1 MKNIL
6 FLLLIA
12 FSACNNTAETNP
24 ASAGNTTTANAS
36 TAPVETPKPRP
47 KGNLEKPD
55 INIQVSGL
63 AAGGEVSLIGVFTGN
78 NFKAAVSPISGDGQ
92 FSFKR
97 NEPYDPGM
105 YFVLLPDDRNF
116 QILVDEDQTFSLK
129 TKSADL
135 VNSMVVEGSLENQLL
150 YNNLRYEA
158 DYQQKFNSLT
168 QQMNNA
174 GEGTASYTTSE
185 KARQSLIDSR
195 KVYLNDIFTKHPNA
209 FFTSFKRGGQ
219 NPDLRAGMSNDAQVW
234 HYRRD
239 FWKDVDFND
248 ERLLR
253 TPVISN
259 KLKRYMTELTQQQPD
274 SIIASAKYI
283 TDKSLPY
290 PEYFKYFANWITLNY
305 DQKESTLM
313 DAHAVEVFMIQNYFT
328 NERAFWSD
336 SVQIF
341 GLQQQAYEKQASLL
355 GKKGKNVIA
364 NGPDGKQYSLY
375 DVNADYTI
383 VYMFNPDCEHCQEQ
397 TPQLVNFY
405 KKWKS
410 KGVEVFTIALDT
422 DDTKWKNY
430 LNKVGATNLFTNIY
444 DSTNRAIYPN
454 WYVDVTPELY
464 VLNKDKVI
472 IAKNLKVDQIETVI
486 NQDKNK

>member
-12 FSACNNTAETNP
+12 FTACNNSTDTTA
-24 ASAGNTTTANAS
+24 TTTANAITASAS
-36 TAPVETPKPRP
+36 TIPAETPKPRV
-47 KGNLEKPD
+47 KGNLENPD
-55 INIQVSGL
+55 IKIQVSGL
-63 AAGGEVSLIGVFTGN
+63 AAGGEVSLIGVFTGQ

-92 FSFKR
+92 FNFKKD
-97 NEPYDPGM
+97 EPFFPGM
-105 YFVLLPDDRNF
+105 YFVLLPDNRNF

-129 TKSADL
+129 TNTNDL

-150 YNNLRYEA
+150 YDNLRYEA
-158 DYQQKFNSLT
+158 DYQQKFGVLA
-168 QQMNNA
+168 QQMKSA
-174 GEGTASYTTSE
+174 GEGTPAYTTAE
-185 KARQSLIDSR
+185 KARQALIDAR
-195 KVYLNDIFTKHPNA
+195 KTYLNDIFKKNPNS

-219 NPDLRAGMSNDAQVW
+219 NPDLREGLSNEAQVW

-239 FWKDVDFND
+239 FWNGVDFND

-259 KLKRYMTELTQQQPD
+259 KLKRYITELTPQQPD
-274 SIIASAKYI
+274 SIIAAAKYI

-290 PEYFKYFANWITLNY
+290 PDYFKYFANFITLNY

-336 SVQIF
+336 SVQVF
-341 GLQQQAYEKQASLL
+341 GLQQQAYEKQASLV

-375 DVNADYTI
+375 DINADYTI

-397 TPQLVNFY
+397 TPQLVDFH

-430 LNKVGATNLFTNIY
+430 LNKVGATNQFTNIY
-444 DSTNRAIYPN
+444 DPTNRAIYPN